1 MLSYRSLEE
10 VALTVAEPAGAPPG
24 CEGNSLDLAHGDTG
38 VEVITSIP
46 LGLSIGNVG
55 LDICLVGK
63 DRAESLDLPVWV
75 VSCRLEN
82 IFLVIVLIHDILVL
96 VVILAWLDVGHD
108 LRGEL
113 LDCACDSFPVL
124 FLDGANE
131 SVA

>member
-10 VALTVAEPAGAPPG
+10 VSLRFGELAAGHPR
-24 CEGNSLDLAHGDTG
+24 CEGNSLDLAHGYTG

-46 LGLSIGNVG
+46 LGLSISNVA
-55 LDICLVGK
+55 LDIRLVGK
-63 DRAESLDLPVWV
+63 DGAESLDLPVWV
-75 VSCRLEN
+75 VSGLLEN
-82 IFLVIVLIHDILVL
+82 MFLVIVLIHDILVL
-96 VVILAWLDVGHD
+96 VVILARLDVDHN

-124 FLDGANE
+124 LLDGANE